1 MPADRVIAVPA
12 PTLTSMAKFPQ
23 FFRKAAMAGLVMSA
37 IAVPVAGSSASAAPA
52 APAAPAAVVKAP
64 TLSPAA
70 SWMMR
75 RDRNT
80 VCVNAHVQNIGW
92 QGWRCSSERRAAEVG
107 TVGRSLRLEAVSVST
122 RRIGGV
128 CLQAHVQDE
137 GWQRARCTGR
147 NGSVTVGTEGQ
158 SLRLEAL
165 RLSTRT
171 GVCAQGHVA
180 TIGWQNWEC
189 SRRGGWVEVGTVGR
203 SLSLEALRV
212 RV

>member
-1 MPADRVIAVPA
+1 MTARLPA
-12 PTLTSMAKFPQ
+12 LGCMAKFSK
-23 FFRKAAMAGLVMSA
+23 FFRKAAMAGLVVSA
-37 IAVPVAGSSASAAPA
+37 ISLPFAGGTASAGPAEVA
-52 APAAPAAVVKAP
+52 APAAPAAVLKAP
-64 TLSPAA
+64 MLSPAA
-70 SWMMR
+70 KWAMR
-75 RDRNT
+75 RDRDA

-92 QGWRCSSERRAAEVG
+92 QGWQCSSNRRIVTVG

-122 RRIGGV
+122 RRIGGI

-137 GWQRARCTGR
+137 GWQRVRCTGI
-147 NGSVTVGTEGQ
+147 NGSVTVGTEGE
-158 SLRLEAL
+158 SRRLEAL

-180 TIGWQNWEC
+180 NVGWQNWQC
-189 SRRGGWVEVGTVGR
+189 SRRGGWAQVGTVGR